1 MDGKY
6 LMKNESPI
14 KKRPSIQNTVGLI
27 YLIILT
33 IFVIR
38 QVFIVVMTAKC
49 VQEQVIRDH
58 EALAYISNSI
68 IIPVGREYYP
78 DVSKHMDSAM

>member
-1 MDGKY
+1 MRALQFNSKY
-6 LMKNESPI
+6 SRANLLENI
-14 KKRPSIQNTVGLI
+14 DH
-27 YLIILT
+27 
-33 IFVIR
+33 FVIW

-58 EALAYISNSI
+58 VALAYISNSI